1 MALLLFYLFY
11 ILFYFHVRQFLVR
24 SCIFK
29 VYYVG
34 RYAGV
39 WIEQHFQVQSFK
51 VKMETTQLLSLT
63 SHLMYSVCVCNN
75 AARTCFAHETET
87 YCKPHLHIALMFQ
100 ILSCNIFAVSG
111 EKYDMS
117 DIFYSAMLKQC
128 CIWDI
133 SQIYQNQSILTSHW
147 QNHVVTQWLCV
158 FMLSEACSCHW
169 DLPLRVYNQLC
180 LDITSLPTVHI
191 SQSHSW

>member
-111 EKYDMS
+111 EKYDMT
-117 DIFYSAMLKQC
+117 DIFYSAMNLAETMLYMRY
-128 CIWDI
+128 ITDI
-133 SQIYQNQSILTSHW
+133 SEPKYPNFSLAKPCCNSVTLCLY
-147 QNHVVTQWLCV
+147 VVWGL
-158 FMLSEACSCHW
+158 F
-169 DLPLRVYNQLC
+169 LPLGP
-180 LDITSLPTVHI
+180 S
-191 SQSHSW
+191 S